1 MQVYVKV
8 MKTVAVDVKCTDTVN
23 QIKSQ
28 IGAIEGIDKSQQT
41 LFFAGNHLEDDNMLS
56 DYGILANT
64 SVDLYVTD
72 GMQISVSI
80 PSVGKII
87 KIMEK
92 EGIPLDEQMLMHA
105 GQQLEDHHLL
115 SQCGLSNGQTIHVLV
130 CPNAKLRIS
139 VNVYGER
146 TRDLDVKLWYTIADV
161 KLMVE
166 NLEGLPSG
174 KNIIGRTQLGGVVAL
189 EDTETLQNQHVR
201 NNDNLVMYQNVQ
213 FFIRTCEGK
222 TLTMSMKTCD
232 TTDEVMKKIEE
243 RLHMK
248 EGVFYLQYRG
258 RVLCLGYTLHDYKVE
273 NNSTIHM
280 CLRNSYVVEDNV

>member
-1 MQVYVKV
+1 MDSRQEPPRYKVYVKV

-115 SQCGLSNGQTIHVLV
+115 S
-130 CPNAKLRIS
+130 RI
-139 VNVYGER
+139 
-146 TRDLDVKLWYTIADV
+146 
-161 KLMVE
+161 
-166 NLEGLPSG
+166 
-174 KNIIGRTQLGGVVAL
+174 
-189 EDTETLQNQHVR
+189 
-201 NNDNLVMYQNVQ
+201 
-213 FFIRTCEGK
+213 
-222 TLTMSMKTCD
+222 
-232 TTDEVMKKIEE
+232 
-243 RLHMK
+243 
-248 EGVFYLQYRG
+248 
-258 RVLCLGYTLHDYKVE
+258 LC
-273 NNSTIHM
+273 
-280 CLRNSYVVEDNV
+280 